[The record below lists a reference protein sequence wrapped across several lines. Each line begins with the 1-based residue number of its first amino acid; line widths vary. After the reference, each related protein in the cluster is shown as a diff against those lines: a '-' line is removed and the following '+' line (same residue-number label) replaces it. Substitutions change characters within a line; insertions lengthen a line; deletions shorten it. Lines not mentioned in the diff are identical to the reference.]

1 MGKVRSLHFL
11 LQLVTNLS
19 RLTQTTLKINLHIK
33 RARVILADD
42 HVILTDAIRNF
53 LEPQYDVV
61 GTFAD
66 GEALVN
72 AASGLAPDVVVLD
85 IAMPR
90 MNGLVAASRLKKL
103 FPKVKIVFLTMNED
117 LDTVAEAFKSGASA
131 VVLKTSA
138 GSELLAAIRE
148 VLFGRY
154 FATPSLTEGMVG
166 SFVHNFKQMNRRTHL
181 TERQKEVLHLLAE
194 GYSMRDIADI
204 LHITMRTVAFHKYT
218 MMEQLGIRSNA
229 GLISYATRLQLA

>member
-1 MGKVRSLHFL
+1 MKRVR
-11 LQLVTNLS
+11 V
-19 RLTQTTLKINLHIK
+19 
-33 RARVILADD
+33 VLADD
-42 HVILTDAIRNF
+42 HVMLTDAIRNI
-53 LEPQYDVV
+53 LEPQYEVV

-72 AASGLAPDVVVLD
+72 AAPGLAPDVVILD

-90 MNGLVAASRLKKL
+90 MSGLVASSRLKKL

-138 GSELLAAIRE
+138 ASELLTAVRE
-148 VLFGRY
+148 VLYGRY

-166 SFVHNFKQMNRRTHL
+166 SFVHNFKQMNRRPHL

-194 GYSMRDIADI
+194 GYSMREIADI
-204 LHITMRTVAFHKYT
+204 LQITTRTVAFHKYA
-218 MMEQLGIRSNA
+218 MMEQLGIQSSA
-229 GLISYATRLQLA
+229 GLVSYATRLQLGSKPDAQAVAPCESAAFPLGYRESEPFSQN